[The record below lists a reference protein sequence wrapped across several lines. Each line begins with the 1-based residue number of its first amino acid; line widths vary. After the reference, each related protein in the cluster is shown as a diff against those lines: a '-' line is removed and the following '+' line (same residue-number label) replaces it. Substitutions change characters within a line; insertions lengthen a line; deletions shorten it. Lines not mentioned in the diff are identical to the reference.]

1 MDKEKLIKIAEE
13 LYQGAFDAKAYYL
26 IMQQYRK
33 NQRDYAEEMKV
44 SPAFYHTVYDALM
57 KACFMEIAKL
67 YDSSNGVVS
76 IGTLLA
82 KCEENQDIFP
92 KYRETLTVDHDG
104 TTFSYPIPYQHQL
117 KPQEECFFKD
127 RVEADRKLFAAFDI
141 PDADNVP
148 VRVDL
153 TFPEFLELYQKRF
166 NGLSKKRDNIRIQ
179 RNKLYA
185 HNDEQRI
192 VNSENL
198 PERYPI
204 SYPDVQE
211 MIDFALDCTGLIIGI
226 LTDVN
231 RAKQYSNMDDW
242 EGTLML
248 TRLGLKYQEYDFQ
261 QSEKAFE
268 EEMRRQLG
276 EMIMANFNEHSLEMS
291 IMELFQDEGYIYLN
305 GEQIH
310 RERSEVLLIDDLRK
324 YLLNR
329 YAAEGLTASEVDSI
343 ILRLRSISGTIYEAN
358 KAVCKMICDGFIF
371 NREDHTKK
379 DLYIEL
385 IDLMSQRKTCSRS
398 STNLKLKA
406 STTSYAYRTGLYSST
421 AFQLLCLSSRAQSK
435 KTQRSWT
442 PILSL
447 PCVIAVIFL
456 NSSSITP
463 SSS

>member
-1 MDKEKLIKIAEE
+1 MDKETLIRIAEE
-13 LYQGAFDAKAYYL
+13 LHQGAFDAKAYYL

-33 NQRDYAEEMKV
+33 NQHNYAEEMKV

-82 KCEENQDIFP
+82 KCEENQDLFP

-104 TTFSYPIPYQHQL
+104 TTFSYPVPYQHQL
-117 KPQEECFFKD
+117 KPQEECFFKN

-153 TFPEFLELYQKRF
+153 TFPEFLDLYQKRF
-166 NGLSKKRDNIRIQ
+166 NGLSKKRDNIRMQ

-198 PERYPI
+198 PYCYPI

-211 MIDFALDCTGLIIGI
+211 MIDFALDCTGLILGI

-231 RAKQYSNMDDW
+231 RAKQYSNIDDW

-248 TRLGLKYQEYDFQ
+248 ARLGLKYQEYDFQ

-268 EEMRRQLG
+268 AEMRRQLG
-276 EMIMANFNEHSLEMS
+276 VN
-291 IMELFQDEGYIYLN
+291 DN
-305 GEQIH
+305 GELQ
-310 RERSEVLLIDDLRK
+310 
-324 YLLNR
+324 
-329 YAAEGLTASEVDSI
+329 
-343 ILRLRSISGTIYEAN
+343 
-358 KAVCKMICDGFIF
+358 
-371 NREDHTKK
+371 
-379 DLYIEL
+379 
-385 IDLMSQRKTCSRS
+385 
-398 STNLKLKA
+398 
-406 STTSYAYRTGLYSST
+406 
-421 AFQLLCLSSRAQSK
+421 
-435 KTQRSWT
+435 
-442 PILSL
+442 
-447 PCVIAVIFL
+447 
-456 NSSSITP
+456 
-463 SSS
+463 